1 MSVEQEN
8 SKIVQLMAEVEA
20 LQSRLEFQAHTIES
34 LDGVVVE
41 QEKRLSKQERQLQ
54 LLANRFKSVESRVSQ
69 SEAPAEDERP
79 PHY

>member
-8 SKIVQLMAEVEA
+8 SRIGQLMAAVEE
-20 LQSRLEFQAHTIES
+20 LQSRLEFQAHIIDS

-54 LLANRFKSVESRVSQ
+54 LLANRFKSVENRVSQ
-69 SEAPAEDERP
+69 SEGPAEDERP